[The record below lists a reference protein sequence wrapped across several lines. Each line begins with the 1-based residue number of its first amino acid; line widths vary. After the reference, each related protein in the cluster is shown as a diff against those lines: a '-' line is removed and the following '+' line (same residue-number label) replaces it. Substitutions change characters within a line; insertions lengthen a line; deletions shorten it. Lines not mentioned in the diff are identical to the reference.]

1 MPGLVRMQILFTEEQ
16 ARRLRQVARQQS
28 KTISAVVREMVDEA
42 FAARGHRKRE
52 LFQQLDESARWLAE
66 HAPEMMHTPEDLNA
80 LRSERLNELVPDV
93 RR

>member
-16 ARRLRQVARQQS
+16 ARRLRQVAKQRS

-42 FAARGHRKRE
+42 LAERVQRKQK

-66 HAPEMMHTPEDLNA
+66 HAPEVVHTPEDLNA
-80 LRSERLNELVPDV
+80 MREERMNELVPDV

>member
-16 ARRLRQVARQQS
+16 ARRLRQVAKQRS
-28 KTISAVVREMVDEA
+28 KTISAVVREMVGEA
-42 FAARGHRKRE
+42 LAERVQRKQK

-66 HAPEMMHTPEDLNA
+66 HAPEVVHTPEDLNA
-80 LRSERLNELVPDV
+80 MREERMNELVPDV

>member
-16 ARRLRQVARQQS
+16 ARRLRQVAKQRN

-42 FAARGHRKRE
+42 LAERVQRKQE

-66 HAPEMMHTPEDLNA
+66 HAPEVVHTPEDLNA
-80 LRSERLNELVPDV
+80 MREERMNELVPDM
-93 RR
+93 RG

>member
-16 ARRLRQVARQQS
+16 ARRLRQVAKQRS

-42 FAARGHRKRE
+42 LAERVQRKRE
-52 LFQQLDESARWLAE
+52 LFRQLDESARWLAE
-66 HAPEMMHTPEDLNA
+66 HAPEVVHTPEDLNA
-80 LRSERLNELVPDV
+80 MREERMNELVPDM